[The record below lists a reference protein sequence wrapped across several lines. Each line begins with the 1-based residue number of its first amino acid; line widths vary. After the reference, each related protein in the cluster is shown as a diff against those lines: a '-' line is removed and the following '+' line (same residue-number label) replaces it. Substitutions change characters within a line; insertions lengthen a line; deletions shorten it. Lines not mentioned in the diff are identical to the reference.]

1 MATRKARTGGKKDA
15 TLPPRETLLWMYLTM
30 RRIRRFEETAEQ
42 LFKAARMRGTVH
54 FYIGEEATAAGV
66 CALLRRQDY
75 ITSTHRGHGH
85 CIAKGGE
92 LSKMMAELLGR
103 VTGYCGGKGGSMHIA
118 DIELGILGANGIV
131 GAGMPIAVG
140 AALGSRIRGEDKVT
154 VCFFGDGAGPTGAFH
169 ESVNFA
175 ALQKLPVVFVCE
187 NNQYGMST
195 TTEMSN
201 AGPGIGARGT
211 MYGIPG
217 VVVDGNDVFAV
228 FEVAREAVA
237 RAKSGEG
244 PTLIES
250 KTYRMKGHTVND
262 LATYRSEDEVKEW
275 AAKDPILRFVA
286 RVTQDGALKQED
298 LDGLDAQIEKEIA
311 DAVEFGE
318 ASPFP
323 LLEAIEQ
330 GVYAD

>member
-1 MATRKARTGGKKDA
+1 
-15 TLPPRETLLWMYLTM
+15 
-30 RRIRRFEETAEQ
+30 
-42 LFKAARMRGTVH
+42 
-54 FYIGEEATAAGV
+54 
-66 CALLRRQDY
+66 
-75 ITSTHRGHGH
+75 
-85 CIAKGGE
+85 
-92 LSKMMAELLGR
+92 
-103 VTGYCGGKGGSMHIA
+103 
-118 DIELGILGANGIV
+118 
-131 GAGMPIAVG
+131 
-140 AALGSRIRGEDKVT
+140 
-154 VCFFGDGAGPTGAFH
+154 
-169 ESVNFA
+169 
-175 ALQKLPVVFVCE
+175 
-187 NNQYGMST
+187 
-195 TTEMSN
+195 
-201 AGPGIGARGT
+201 
-211 MYGIPG
+211 

-262 LATYRSEDEVKEW
+262 LATYRSEAEVKEW

-311 DAVEFGE
+311 DAVEFAE